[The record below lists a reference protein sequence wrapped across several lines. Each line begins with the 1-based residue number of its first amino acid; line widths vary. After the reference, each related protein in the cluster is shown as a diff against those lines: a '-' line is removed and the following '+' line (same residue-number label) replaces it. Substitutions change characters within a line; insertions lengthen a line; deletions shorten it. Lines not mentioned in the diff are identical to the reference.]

1 MKIFFSRFLRTI
13 KYLIFGF
20 KCEDCFNYNIGD
32 GIDNIR
38 VCEGCK
44 NNIIKRWLN
53 GIIFNY
59 MVSCQYFY
67 SYN

>member
-44 NNIIKRWLN
+44 NNIIKR
-53 GIIFNY
+53 
-59 MVSCQYFY
+59 
-67 SYN
+67 